1 MSATSRLI
9 VLFLALAVSQVSQAG
24 AGYYFSLTNDMN
36 QVWFGSGEQSYPR
49 VTIHVA
55 GGSNCWYLNA
65 IADWNQYAVPGDSEK
80 PLYTEAK
87 DSTTC
92 FFQSSSVEI
101 AMYVQAD
108 ADLAWVQIG
117 DKAKLWNEW
126 NKENGFYINPGL
138 PYTLPL
144 TNLCGLSI
152 QNSFIPLTNL
162 NQVKVSGTPKLEGCT
177 DAHTTSNAS
186 LQSRATVNGAGVAP
200 LAPPVGNKSFNL
212 KVGQTRKV
220 RLPEL
225 DPSSVWELD
234 GGTCQGDKAIKSDL
248 KQNYTK
254 RRVLPETVNV
264 TGTAVGQRV
273 CSLTAYHYPERSV
286 VTQGKIIFNVSSEK
300 RGFVRNW

>member
-1 MSATSRLI
+1 MSATPRLI

-24 AGYYFSLTNDMN
+24 AGYYFYLTNNMS
-36 QVWFGSGEQSYPR
+36 QGLFGGAEKAYPR
-49 VTIHVA
+49 VTIHAA
-55 GGSNCWYLNA
+55 GGSNCWYLNS

-87 DSTTC
+87 DSTGC
-92 FFQSSSVEI
+92 FFETSSVDI

-108 ADLAWVQIG
+108 ADSAWVQIG
-117 DKAKLWNEW
+117 DTAKLWNEL

-144 TNLCGLSI
+144 TSLCGLSI
-152 QNSFIPLTNL
+152 QNTFLPATNL

-177 DAHTTSNAS
+177 DAHTTSKAS
-186 LQSRATVNGAGVAP
+186 LQSHATVNGVGVAP
-200 LAPPVGNKSFNL
+200 LAPPVGIKSFNL

-234 GGTCQGDKAIKSDL
+234 GGTCQGNKAIKSDL
-248 KQNYTK
+248 KRNYTK

-264 TGTAVGQRV
+264 IGTAVGQRV

-286 VTQGKIIFNVSSEK
+286 VTQGKIIFNVK
-300 RGFVRNW
+300 

>member
-24 AGYYFSLTNDMN
+24 AGYYFYLTNNMSQD
-36 QVWFGSGEQSYPR
+36 WFGGGEKAYPR
-49 VTIHVA
+49 VTIHAA
-55 GGSNCWYLNA
+55 GGSTCWYLNS

-87 DSTTC
+87 DSTGC
-92 FFQSSSVEI
+92 FFETSSVEI

-108 ADLAWVQIG
+108 ADSAWVQIG
-117 DKAKLWNEW
+117 DKAKLWNEL
-126 NKENGFYINPGL
+126 NKENAFYINPGL

-144 TNLCGLSI
+144 TSLCGLSI
-152 QNSFIPLTNL
+152 QNTFLPATNL

-177 DAHTTSNAS
+177 DAHTTSKAS
-186 LQSRATVNGAGVAP
+186 LQSHATVNGVGVAP
-200 LAPPVGNKSFNL
+200 LAPPVGIKSFNL

-225 DPSSVWELD
+225 DPSAVWELD

-248 KQNYTK
+248 KRNYTK

-264 TGTAVGQRV
+264 IGTAVGQRV

-286 VTQGKIIFNVSSEK
+286 VTQEKIIFNIK
-300 RGFVRNW
+300 

>member
-24 AGYYFSLTNDMN
+24 AGYYFYLTNNMS
-36 QVWFGSGEQSYPR
+36 QGWFGGGEKAYPR
-49 VTIHVA
+49 VTIHAA
-55 GGSNCWYLNA
+55 GGSTCWYLNS
-65 IADWNQYAVPGDSEK
+65 IADWDQYAVPGDSEK

-87 DSTTC
+87 DSTGC
-92 FFQSSSVEI
+92 FFETSSVEI

-108 ADLAWVQIG
+108 ADSAWVQIG
-117 DKAKLWNEW
+117 DKAMLWNEL

-144 TNLCGLSI
+144 TSLCGLSI
-152 QNSFIPLTNL
+152 QNTFLPATNL

-177 DAHTTSNAS
+177 DAHTTSKAS
-186 LQSRATVNGAGVAP
+186 LQSHATVNGVGVAP
-200 LAPPVGNKSFNL
+200 LAPPVGIKSFNL

-248 KQNYTK
+248 KRNYTK

-264 TGTAVGQRV
+264 IGTAVGQRV

-286 VTQGKIIFNVSSEK
+286 VTQEKIIFNIK
-300 RGFVRNW
+300 

>member
-24 AGYYFSLTNDMN
+24 AGYYFYLTNNMS
-36 QVWFGSGEQSYPR
+36 QGRFGGAEKAYPR
-49 VTIHVA
+49 VTIHAA
-55 GGSNCWYLNA
+55 GGSTCWYLNS

-87 DSTTC
+87 NSTGC
-92 FFQSSSVEI
+92 FFETSFVDI

-108 ADLAWVQIG
+108 ADSAWVQIG
-117 DKAKLWNEW
+117 DTAKLWNEL
-126 NKENGFYINPGL
+126 NKENGFYINPPL
-138 PYTLPL
+138 PLTLPL
-144 TNLCGLSI
+144 FSLCGLSI
-152 QNSFIPLTNL
+152 QNTFLPATNL

-177 DAHTTSNAS
+177 DAHTTSKAS
-186 LQSRATVNGAGVAP
+186 LQSHATVNGVGVAP
-200 LAPPVGNKSFNL
+200 LAPPVGIKSFNL

-248 KQNYTK
+248 KRNYTK

-264 TGTAVGQRV
+264 IGTAVGQRV

-286 VTQGKIIFNVSSEK
+286 VTQGKIIFNIK
-300 RGFVRNW
+300 

>member
-24 AGYYFSLTNDMN
+24 AGYYFYLTNNMSQD
-36 QVWFGSGEQSYPR
+36 WFGGGEKAYPR
-49 VTIHVA
+49 VTIHAA
-55 GGSNCWYLNA
+55 GGSTCWYLNS

-87 DSTTC
+87 DSTGC
-92 FFQSSSVEI
+92 FFETSSVEI

-108 ADLAWVQIG
+108 ADSAWVQIG
-117 DKAKLWNEW
+117 DKAKLWNEL
-126 NKENGFYINPGL
+126 NKENAFYINPGL

-144 TNLCGLSI
+144 TSLCGLSI
-152 QNSFIPLTNL
+152 QNTFLPATNL

-177 DAHTTSNAS
+177 DAHTTSKAS
-186 LQSRATVNGAGVAP
+186 LQSHATVNGVGVAP
-200 LAPPVGNKSFNL
+200 LAPPVGIKSFNL

-248 KQNYTK
+248 KRNYTK

-264 TGTAVGQRV
+264 IGTAVGQRV

-286 VTQGKIIFNVSSEK
+286 VTQEKIIFNIK
-300 RGFVRNW
+300 